1 MIFGGHNP
9 IFDSPEWTPRQAQ
22 ATPGLLNALG
32 QTFVSPAAELTP
44 EERKGAAWGKWV
56 IPGGASHVLPM
67 VHPMAGLSWLIT
79 ENVVVKCGL

>member
-32 QTFVSPAAELTP
+32 QTFVSPAAEL
-44 EERKGAAWGKWV
+44 
-56 IPGGASHVLPM
+56 PM
-67 VHPMAGLSWLIT
+67 VHPMAGLSWSIT